1 MFTPGTNRQDRY
13 ESCSMGLTGL
23 LTEAVI
29 LLMVAGMVP
38 KASSANF
45 PLLGMRKSCK
55 ILCD

>member
-45 PLLGMRKSCK
+45 PLLGMQ
-55 ILCD
+55 ILQNTV